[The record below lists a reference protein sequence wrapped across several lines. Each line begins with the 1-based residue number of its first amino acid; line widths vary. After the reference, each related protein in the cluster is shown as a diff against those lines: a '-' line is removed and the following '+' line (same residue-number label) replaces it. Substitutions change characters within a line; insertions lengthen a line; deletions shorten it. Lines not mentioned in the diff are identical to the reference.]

1 MALCQVGRI
10 LLVAFVIGISSK
22 AKAVD
27 ISGVVEQEPILWLA
41 VREGENFKAGAHIW
55 YTIKT
60 SNTDTADMVETGDS
74 GIASLP
80 LDNYDMPLTIEYY
93 STCKYNMMGSKKE
106 TLTVNS
112 LDDLKEM
119 KTVELDIE
127 LKTLKVAV
135 LAFKRRQK
143 SINVNFD
150 IVDKNGKTSKFVSEI
165 RRERDA
171 PTHANLPLN
180 YIDLPANISFSASRY
195 GRETDVKTVTIDDYE
210 DEDLNKT
217 HEIELKRRRRG

>member
-1 MALCQVGRI
+1 
-10 LLVAFVIGISSK
+10 
-22 AKAVD
+22 
-27 ISGVVEQEPILWLA
+27 
-41 VREGENFKAGAHIW
+41 
-55 YTIKT
+55 
-60 SNTDTADMVETGDS
+60 MVETGDS

-93 STCKYNMMGSKKE
+93 STCKYNEMGSKKE

-165 RRERDA
+165 RRERGA

-180 YIDLPANISFSASRY
+180 YIDLPATISFSASRY

-217 HEIELKRRRRG
+217 HEIELKRRRRRWG